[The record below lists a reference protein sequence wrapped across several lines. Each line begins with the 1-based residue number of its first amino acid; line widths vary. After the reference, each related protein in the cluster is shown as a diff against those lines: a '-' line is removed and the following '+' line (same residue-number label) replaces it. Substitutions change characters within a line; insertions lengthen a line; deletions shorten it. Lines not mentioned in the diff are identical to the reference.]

1 MAPKGTTKAAA
12 PKKAAAATAKS
23 APKATTTK
31 KAAAAA
37 AAPKPAVNGTSAAS
51 KKRKADDDEPTDGE
65 SSEDVPKTK
74 KAKTTKEPVKKVAAV
89 KKTTAT
95 TTKAKAA
102 AVPAPAKKAA
112 AAPVAKKGAKKAAT
126 PKSDVESASESEP
139 EKEAPKKAEPK
150 KAAAATKKAEPKKAA
165 PKKAAP
171 KKAAVTK
178 AAPKAA
184 SKRKATEEP
193 TDDESDSKKTRNA
206 VKPKKEAKPKAQ
218 PKPAAPP
225 KHPHTVGRKIND
237 APTTLLDV
245 YVFGEGSS
253 GELGLGSKKH
263 DGKKPI
269 DVKRPRI
276 NHNLARTPVGVVQIA
291 CGGMHVAALT
301 HDNKILTWGVN
312 DQGALGRDTNWDGG
326 LRDADQA
333 SDSGSDD
340 EDDDSGVNPRESTP
354 TAVPAEHF
362 APDAKF
368 VQVVASDSATF
379 ALTED
384 GRVYGWGTF
393 RSSDGILGFNH
404 DIKIQMTPLYI
415 PELKS
420 IKALAAGSNHILA
433 LENKGNVLAWGCGQQ
448 NQLGRRIIERNKMSS
463 LVPQGMGIPK
473 KNIEKIA
480 CGQYHSFALDTKG
493 RVYAWGL
500 NNFAETGIREGAG
513 EDDAVILRP
522 TIVDSLEEHKIVD
535 IAGGQHHSLACTE
548 DGKLLTWGRFDG
560 FQVGFAESAVSED
573 DLIRDESNNARILA
587 VPTVVPSPE
596 GVVRVAAG
604 TDNNFAITKDGK
616 AYSWG
621 FSSNYQTGQGTIED
635 VEAPT
640 LIDNTAVRGQKL
652 VSAGAGG
659 QFSILCGVPA
669 ESS

>member
-12 PKKAAAATAKS
+12 PKKAAAASTKS

-51 KKRKADDDEPTDGE
+51 KKRKADDDEPTEGE

-95 TTKAKAA
+95 TTKTKAA
-102 AVPAPAKKAA
+102 AAAAKKAA
-112 AAPVAKKGAKKAAT
+112 AAPVAKKVTKKAAT
-126 PKSDVESASESEP
+126 PQSDVESASESEP

-150 KAAAATKKAEPKKAA
+150 KAAAANKKAEPKKAA
-165 PKKAAP
+165 PKKAA
-171 KKAAVTK
+171 VTK
-178 AAPKAA
+178 ATPKAA

-193 TDDESDSKKTRNA
+193 TDDESDSKKTKKA
-206 VKPKKEAKPKAQ
+206 VKPKKEAKPKPQ

-253 GELGLGSKKH
+253 G
-263 DGKKPI
+263 
-269 DVKRPRI
+269 
-276 NHNLARTPVGVVQIA
+276 

-393 RSSDGILGFNH
+393 RSSDGILGFNQ

-433 LENKGNVLAWGCGQQ
+433 LEHKGNVLAWGCGQQ

-587 VPTVVPSPE
+587 VPTVVRSPE